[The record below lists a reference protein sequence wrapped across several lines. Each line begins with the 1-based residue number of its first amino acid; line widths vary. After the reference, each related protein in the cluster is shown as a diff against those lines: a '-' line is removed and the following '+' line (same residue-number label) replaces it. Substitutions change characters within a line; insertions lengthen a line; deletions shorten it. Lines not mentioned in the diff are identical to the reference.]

1 MVQKKITQDDFKTD
15 TVLQLNVSVTI
26 GDSSTKI
33 KPKSWTLNVT
43 TKTDQQV
50 IDYINNFNFTNFL
63 KKVAIAKDATINDFK
78 TQLKQ
83 FTQLSSSFGFSF
95 INPANITINKIF
107 KGTTT
112 TEITDN
118 DLKTIGN
125 LNVTVNYKYGS
136 VTAEQKINFTFP
148 IKIYISSKT
157 FTFTAQNIQL
167 ATGSV
172 NTSLIAADVTQ
183 IINAINTEIHKQLVS
198 AFPIIT
204 TTDYVLKRIENT
216 VKIGGNLSVA
226 NTSIV
231 FDINANE
238 NSTNFFGISNSQ
250 EIKVTITNPAP

>member
-1 MVQKKITQDDFKTD
+1 MGQKKITQDDLKTD

-50 IDYINNFNFTNFL
+50 IDYINNFHFTNFL

-95 INPANITINKIF
+95 INNPANITINKIF

-136 VTAEQKINFTFP
+136 ATAEKKLILHSQLKFILVVKLSLLQHKIFNWRQT
-148 IKIYISSKT
+148 
-157 FTFTAQNIQL
+157 QL
-167 ATGSV
+167 
-172 NTSLIAADVTQ
+172 
-183 IINAINTEIHKQLVS
+183 IIV
-198 AFPIIT
+198 
-204 TTDYVLKRIENT
+204 
-216 VKIGGNLSVA
+216 
-226 NTSIV
+226 
-231 FDINANE
+231 
-238 NSTNFFGISNSQ
+238 
-250 EIKVTITNPAP
+250 